1 VSGKFVGEQLRRLVE
16 TEEQTLDLSE
26 LTDGFDASLDAAEIV
41 RRLMASTAARPPD
54 DVTVLVLRRLP

>member
-1 VSGKFVGEQLRRLVE
+1 VE
-16 TEEQTLDLSE
+16 TEEQTLELSE